1 MEFTKTDYKRCIVV
15 KAVGRF
21 DSATAGELE
30 KVLTNLIPAD
40 KDIVLDMSDIS
51 FVSSAGWWSIIRV
64 QKELKKKRDDLVLV
78 TLNDNVKDPMDLIG
92 ILQYF
97 TVYPN
102 MVEALGNL

>member
-78 TLNDNVKDPMDLIG
+78 ALNDNVKDSMDLIG

>member
-1 MEFTKTDYKRCIVV
+1 MEFTKTEYKRCVVV
-15 KAVGRF
+15 KAEGRY

-30 KVLTNLIPAD
+30 KELTKLLSAD
-40 KDIVLDMSDIS
+40 KDIVLDMSDIH

-64 QKELKKKRDDLVLV
+64 QKELKKKRIALVILA
-78 TLNDNVKDPMDLIG
+78 LNDNVRDSIDLIG

-102 MVEALGNL
+102 LVEALGNL

>member
-15 KAVGRF
+15 KAAGRY

-30 KVLTNLIPAD
+30 KVLTDLLPAD
-40 KDIVLDMSDIS
+40 KDIILDMADIT

-64 QKELKKKRDDLVLV
+64 QKELKKKRADLMLV
-78 TLNDNVKDPMDLIG
+78 SLNDNVRDSMELIG

-97 TVYPN
+97 TVYQN
-102 MVEALGNL
+102 LVDALCNL

>member
-78 TLNDNVKDPMDLIG
+78 ALNDNVKDSMDLIG
-92 ILQYF
+92 ILQHF